1 MATTTRTDPR
11 RDAVRLL
18 GRSALLRR
26 RRPSAAILAA
36 VREGF
41 PYSSITRLARSAGM
55 PEDAVLD
62 LVGISP
68 RTAARRRNQKRLTA
82 EESDRLYRVSRI
94 IAFAASV
101 LGEMD
106 KARTW
111 LERPNRALGGQA
123 PLSMLDTDLG
133 AREIEEVLTRLA
145 HGIFS

>member
-1 MATTTRTDPR
+1 
-11 RDAVRLL
+11 
-18 GRSALLRR
+18 LLRR

-36 VREGF
+36 VRAGF
-41 PYSSITRLARSAGM
+41 PYSAVTALARGTGM

-82 EESDRLYRVSRI
+82 EESDRLYRVSRV
-94 IAFAASV
+94 IAFAAGV

-106 KARTW
+106 KARAW
-111 LERPNRALGGQA
+111 LERQNRALGGQA

-133 AREIEEVLTRLA
+133 AREVEEVLTRLA